1 MDPESFHT
9 HVEETTELP
18 IRSSIYEEPRTTLH
32 PTVDPVVVEQQPHYP
47 HQDQDKKSTLT
58 PAARPP
64 SPLAASSSVPADDCQ
79 WTDQYQYSH
88 TFAASDIARVLNV
101 DLQ

>member
-1 MDPESFHT
+1 
-9 HVEETTELP
+9 
-18 IRSSIYEEPRTTLH
+18 
-32 PTVDPVVVEQQPHYP
+32 VVVEQQPHYP
-47 HQDQDKKSTLT
+47 YQDQDQDQDQKSTLT

-64 SPLAASSSVPADDCQ
+64 SPLAASSSVPADDCH